1 MLVRLEMLTIYV
13 EGGAKEEEKDFQAAF
28 CRDCPV
34 LWLTGSL
41 YGVYAV
47 AHKVPKDE
55 QKPAYEL

>member
-1 MLVRLEMLTIYV
+1 MLTIYV
-13 EGGAKEEEKDFQAAF
+13 GGGAKEGEKDFQAAF

-41 YGVYAV
+41 YGVDAI